1 MKTHVSLF
9 LTDNVHEMFSTLYP
23 TTTEA
28 QENKWSR
35 HIRESLDVIS
45 ENECAAHATLFYA
58 APIDFYV
65 YIEPKCYL
73 GDLAYSITGQS
84 ATSLNTVQI
93 RSTNALIHVNTVY
106 DVSFNLPDF
115 AWNRYMIEVIELDA
129 GGGLTEC
136 GVKCELY
143 KNTCDYF
150 AHAGTK
156 CYIGVYSQTEG
167 TAVTVA
173 ETVKTYHKSCK
184 FFILLFEVLSGFFQF
199 HKFFV

>member
-1 MKTHVSLF
+1 
-9 LTDNVHEMFSTLYP
+9 MFSKLYP

-73 GDLAYSITGQS
+73 GDLAYAITGQS

-150 AHAGTK
+150 AHSGTK
-156 CYIGVYSQTEG
+156 CYVGVYSQTEG

-184 FFILLFEVLSGFFQF
+184 VFVLLFEVLSGFFQF
-199 HKFFV
+199 HKCFV